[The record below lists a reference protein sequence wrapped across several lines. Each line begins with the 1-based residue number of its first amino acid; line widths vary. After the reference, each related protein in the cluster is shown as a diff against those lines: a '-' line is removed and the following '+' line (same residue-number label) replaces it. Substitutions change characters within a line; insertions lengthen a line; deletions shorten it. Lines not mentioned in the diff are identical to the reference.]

1 MIAIDSALR
10 VLVIGAGPASVALHL
25 PALARLRD
33 QGRITLNHVVDLDS
47 TRAAAA
53 CREFGFRE
61 HSGAAEAALERKDVD
76 AAYILGSAQMH
87 YDYGLLAL
95 RGGKHLFVEKPI
107 APSYRQALELAQ
119 TARDQGLIAVG
130 GLNRR
135 FQRALAAVRGRAGK
149 SGWRLAQ
156 AVFHKPELAKPP
168 PFGAR
173 TWLTANGIHA
183 LDALV
188 FMMGALPDQLF
199 AQAVGDDAAAPT
211 TFSVLMRWRD
221 GRQGVFLCNN
231 AAGRRCEEYT
241 FHAPG
246 ETCSVTESGLVV
258 ETHGTRI
265 NTPLAMQADGIDA
278 EHAAFLLA
286 IQSGTPPAHSLHAVA
301 PSLYLAE
308 LIEAGYCGR
317 VSLPRNDTARPRRSQ
332 SRSQSILVD
341 QPAGLTCA
349 LAQHLNRFRLVSRD
363 DIERSSSERP
373 DVIGAIL
380 GRGAAPLTD
389 EALNKLPELSVV
401 GVVALSVARYEPEQ
415 LLARGTTLINASSAY
430 ADSVAEFALGL
441 AILGRR
447 RAFMSHLIMRAGG
460 WGSDRRRNG
469 WQRATEVAARRARS
483 LLRWLGLEP
492 LARKLRTAVRP
503 AGSGLPRQP
512 SAPRLLRGASAGL
525 IGWSAN
531 AQALCERL
539 IAAGV
544 TVRVFSEHAAPA
556 AIRTAG
562 ASPVALEEAL
572 AADIVSLHRGLTP
585 QTYHF
590 LGAPELARLRPGAV
604 LINIARG
611 ALIEPAALLAR
622 LQPGDIT
629 ACLDTFETEPAPAAA
644 PLRRLA
650 NVFLTSHIAGGSAE
664 LHAAAAEE
672 VVRKVAA
679 FLSGEAVDKV
689 SVERL
694 ATMS

>member
-10 VLVIGAGPASVALHL
+10 VLVIGAGPASAALHL

-33 QGRITLNHVVDLDS
+33 RGRITLDHVVDLDS
-47 TRAAAA
+47 GRAAAA

-61 HSGAAEAALERKDVD
+61 HSGMAEAALERKDFD
-76 AAYILGSAQMH
+76 AVYILGSAQMH
-87 YDYGLLAL
+87 YHYGLLTL
-95 RGGKHLFVEKPI
+95 RSGKHLFVEKPI
-107 APSYRQALELAQ
+107 AASYVQALELAQ
-119 TARDQGLIAVG
+119 TARDHGLIAVG

-135 FQRALAAVRGRAGK
+135 FQRALAAVRARAGRA
-149 SGWRLAQ
+149 GWRLAE

-188 FMMGALPDQLF
+188 FMMGGLPDELF
-199 AQAVGDDAAAPT
+199 AQAAGDDATAPS
-211 TFSVLMRWRD
+211 TFSALMRWRD
-221 GRQGVFLCNN
+221 GRQGVFLSNN
-231 AAGRRCEEYT
+231 AAGTRREEYV

-246 ETCSVTESGLVV
+246 ETCSVTEAGLVV
-258 ETHGTRI
+258 ESAGTQVK
-265 NTPLAMQADGIDA
+265 TPLATLGDGIDA
-278 EHAAFLLA
+278 EHDAFLLA
-286 IQSGTPPAHSLHAVA
+286 IQSGESPVHSLHAIA

-308 LIEAGYCGR
+308 LIESGFCGP
-317 VSLPRNDTARPRRSQ
+317 VPLPRIDTPRPGTAR
-332 SRSQSILVD
+332 SRSHAILVD
-341 QPAGLTCA
+341 QPAGLPSA
-349 LAQHLNRFRLVSRD
+349 LAQHLQRFRLVSRD
-363 DIERSSSERP
+363 DIERSATSRS
-373 DVIGAIL
+373 DVVGAIL
-380 GRGAAPLTD
+380 GRGAAPLT
-389 EALNKLPELSVV
+389 ENVLAKLPQLSVV
-401 GVVALSVARYEPEQ
+401 GIVALSVARYQPEQ
-415 LLARGTTLINASSAY
+415 LLACGITLINASGAY
-430 ADSVAEFALGL
+430 ADSVAEFAFGL
-441 AILGRR
+441 AILARR
-447 RAFMSHLIMRAGG
+447 RAFMSHQIMRAGG
-460 WGSDRRRNG
+460 WGSDWRRNG
-469 WQRATEVAARRARS
+469 WQRAARAAARRARP
-483 LLRWLGLEP
+483 LLRRLGLEP
-492 LARKLRTAVRP
+492 LARKLWSAARP
-503 AGSGLPRQP
+503 AGSNLARHPP
-512 SAPRLLRGASAGL
+512 TPRLLRGASAGL

-544 TVRVFSEHAAPA
+544 TVWVFSEHASPA
-556 AIRTAG
+556 AIRAAG

-611 ALIEPAALLAR
+611 ALIEPGALLAR
-622 LQPGDIT
+622 LKPGDIT

-650 NVFLTSHIAGGSAE
+650 NVFLTSHIAGGSADM
-664 LHAAAAEE
+664 HAAAGEE

-679 FLSGEAVDKV
+679 FLSGEAVDEG